1 MVATGRDEPGSSG
14 EPSPPLPG
22 EWHRGPPFRQTDT
35 RPGIT
40 GTGRTRGPAMPCVR
54 IGERGA
60 MTTVQTQEE
69 ADPLG
74 GSGTHRMRLG

>member
-1 MVATGRDEPGSSG
+1 
-14 EPSPPLPG
+14 
-22 EWHRGPPFRQTDT
+22 
-35 RPGIT
+35 
-40 GTGRTRGPAMPCVR
+40 MPCVR